1 MVTHWRMRSG
11 DVKVL
16 SSSYSLIGR
25 QDQFNQAMAG
35 LGSIVGIDTE
45 FIHRTTYFPVP
56 ALIQISSSNEQFLI
70 DPQTDIDFALL
81 KQILSDTKTTKIMHS
96 PSADLEIF
104 RNSFSVHV
112 RPVFDTQLAFAFLS
126 RELHASYAEIARSIL
141 GISLNKNE
149 TTSDW
154 LVRPL
159 SDSQMRYAITDVLH
173 LIPLWKRLCVRLEME
188 GRSSWFKEESR
199 IRTSRQ
205 KPIDN
210 QYFRKVHGQSRL
222 SSRELAILRSLREW
236 RDAEARERNIP
247 RPFVVRD
254 ECLRQLA
261 ILKKCSLR
269 VLEEYLSEKQ
279 IVRYQ
284 HKVMEAHKR
293 GMNDLHPP
301 PVHAPVSS
309 SILAKLQRAVQEI
322 SYSLKI
328 ATPLLATKFEL
339 ERCIRVFGQKGELPE
354 DWGNWRYGL
363 LADRFTEIL
372 QRERDKDRFFES

>member
-1 MVTHWRMRSG
+1 MVAPLRMRSG

-16 SSSYSLIGR
+16 SSSYSLINR
-25 QDQFNQAMAG
+25 QDQLNQAMDG
-35 LGSIVGIDTE
+35 LGSVIGIDTE
-45 FIHRTTYFPVP
+45 FFHRITYFPVP
-56 ALIQISSSNEQFLI
+56 ALIQVSSSSEQFLI
-70 DPQTDIDFALL
+70 DPQTDIDFTSL

-104 RNSFSVHV
+104 HNNFSVHA

-126 RELHASYAEIARSIL
+126 CDLHVSYAEIVHSIL

-159 SDSQMRYAITDVLH
+159 SDSQMYYAIADVLH
-173 LIPLWKRLCVRLEME
+173 LIPLWKKLCARLEIE

-210 QYFRKVHGQSRL
+210 QYFRKVRGQSRL
-222 SSRELAILRSLREW
+222 SSRELAVLRSLMEW
-236 RDAEARERNIP
+236 RDTEARRRDIP
-247 RPFVVRD
+247 RTFVIRD

-261 ILKKCSLR
+261 VLKKCNPS
-269 VLEEYLSEKQ
+269 VLKEYLSKKQ
-279 IVRYQ
+279 IARYQ
-284 HKVMEAHKR
+284 QKVMDAHKR

-301 PVHAPVSS
+301 PVHEPVSR
-309 SILAKLQRAVQEI
+309 SILTKLQGVVKEI
-322 SYSLKI
+322 SHSLKI

-339 ERCIRVFGQKGELPE
+339 ERCIRIFKQEGELPK
-354 DWGNWRYGL
+354 DWGSWRYEL
-363 LADRFTEIL
+363 LADKLAEIL
-372 QRERDKDRFFES
+372 KRGRQTQLFES